1 MPQNP
6 ILETKLLLL
15 VVCPEA
21 PLAVTVSRFIVLM
34 AFSVLRSFMECSSVG
49 VCPVFFSWLD
59 WAMGSCILSG
69 CMVSSRLISTNPE
82 PQAEVVSARLSTVGP
97 LRGDRVLPC
106 LYWSL
111 GKEAWCPR
119 WSSGGKWGHI
129 HEPCPGY
136 VSQDQRREVLWD
148 QVHLKCFFPPCYCD
162 RCFLFCY

>member
-6 ILETKLLLL
+6 IVEITLLLL

-21 PLAVTVSRFIVLM
+21 PLAVTVSRFCLFWWPFQCWGGPVRG
-34 AFSVLRSFMECSSVG
+34 FVECSSAG
-49 VCPVFFSWLD
+49 VYPVFFSWLD
-59 WAMGSCILSG
+59 WAMGYCILSG
-69 CMVSSRLISTNPE
+69 CVVSSRLIPTDPE
-82 PQAEVVSARLSTVGP
+82 PLAEVVSARLSTVGP

-119 WSSGGKWGHI
+119 RSGGGKWGHI

-136 VSQDQRREVLWD
+136 VSQDQSGEVLGARFIWN
-148 QVHLKCFFPPCYCD
+148 VFFFPM
-162 RCFLFCY
+162 LL